1 MVISIETGG
10 NTHCKRFIRMGAVV
24 GSLASTLGPLV
35 ENLASSILPK
45 LGGAV
50 GNLVEGGLGN
60 LLGGGSKAQTAGAV
74 AGGGAQ
80 ALIGNLSGL
89 IPQLIS
95 SISGRLQAQSP
106 TVGPD
111 LEQKYGGQQGLLG
124 VLSQLG
130 RSAFEQTFSHPQAQ
144 DDSFYDAQD
153 QFGQPQ
159 ESGFL
164 STLLHILQG
173 KLGGLV
179 SGLPGF

>member
-1 MVISIETGG
+1 MFPNLVSFA
-10 NTHCKRFIRMGAVV
+10 RFFQMGAVV
-24 GSLASTLGPLV
+24 GTLASTLGPIV

-45 LGGAV
+45 LGGSL
-50 GNLVEGGLGN
+50 GNLVQGGLGS

-80 ALIGNLSGL
+80 ALVSNLSSL
-89 IPQLIS
+89 IPQLIQ

-124 VLSQLG
+124 VLTQLG
-130 RSAFEQTFSHPQAQ
+130 RGAFEQTFSHPQAG

-153 QFGQPQ
+153 EFGKPQ

-164 STLLHILQG
+164 QTLLGILQG
-173 KLGGLV
+173 KLGGLL
-179 SGLPGF
+179 GGIPGF